1 MGRYPLVGNVIS
13 SGVIGATGD
22 VLCQLVVEGVKPE
35 DFDYKRCLRLIAV
48 NCMLVGPTL
57 TVWYGFLGR
66 VTGAWGTGIV
76 PTIKRVL
83 VDQIA
88 FAPPFIAA
96 FFVTAATLEGRAD
109 DAPRRLREGWASA
122 VLANYSLWPAAQ
134 MINFGLVP
142 AAMRVVFSNC
152 VGVVWNM
159 YLSYAT
165 ARVGGSEGAAEGEAG
180 GASPPSADKEA

>member
-1 MGRYPLVGNVIS
+1 M
-13 SGVIGATGD
+13 
-22 VLCQLVVEGVKPE
+22 
-35 DFDYKRCLRLIAV
+35 
-48 NCMLVGPTL
+48 PT
-57 TVWYGFLGR
+57 V
-66 VTGAWGTGIV
+66 
-76 PTIKRVL
+76 KRVL

-96 FFVTAATLEGRAD
+96 FFVAAATLEGRAD

-165 ARVGGSEGAAEGEAG
+165 ARVRGTEGAAEGSVEVATP
-180 GASPPSADKEA
+180 ASTTQKEE

>member
-1 MGRYPLVGNVIS
+1 M
-13 SGVIGATGD
+13 
-22 VLCQLVVEGVKPE
+22 LCQLVVEGVKPE
-35 DFDYKRCLRLIAV
+35 DFDFKRCLRLIGV

-66 VTGAWGTGIV
+66 ATSAWGTGLV

-96 FFVTAATLEGRAD
+96 FFVAAATLEGRAD

-122 VLANYSLWPAAQ
+122 VVANYSLWPAAQ

-159 YLSYAT
+159 YLSFAT
-165 ARVGGSEGAAEGEAG
+165 ARVRDSEGTTEG
-180 GASPPSADKEA
+180 GAVEDAAPTTTTTAKQE